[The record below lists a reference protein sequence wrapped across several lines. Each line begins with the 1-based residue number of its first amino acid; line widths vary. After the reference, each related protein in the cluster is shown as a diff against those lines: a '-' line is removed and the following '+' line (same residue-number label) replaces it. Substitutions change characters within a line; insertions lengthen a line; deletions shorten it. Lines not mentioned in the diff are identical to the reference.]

1 MSETIEVQLDG
12 ARSLMYEQLC
22 EQFGEGVI
30 RSECDQHIAQML
42 TELYDNREELQA
54 VDNPTQ

>member
-1 MSETIEVQLDG
+1 MSETIEVQLDD

-22 EQFGEGVI
+22 EQFGEGAI

-42 TELYDNREELQA
+42 TELYDNREGLQA
-54 VDNPTQ
+54 VDNPTK

>member
-1 MSETIEVQLDG
+1 MSEIIEVQLDDP
-12 ARSLMYEQLC
+12 RSLMYEQLC

-42 TELYDNREELQA
+42 TELYDNREELQP
-54 VDNPTQ
+54 VNDNPQ

>member
-1 MSETIEVQLDG
+1 MSEIIEVQLDD

-54 VDNPTQ
+54 VDNPQ